1 MQDNLFLFRQALAL
15 TSGTMSYRIN
25 CTRYDVVD
33 AVQREFAEFCLENP
47 HYENWVLAWNDFEKV
62 ANVPAMVERHLT
74 PRAVDGLCPNC
85 GRDYFENE
93 TIVDGELRCSC
104 ARR

>member
-1 MQDNLFLFRQALAL
+1 MVNLRFVATKFPEISA
-15 TSGTMSYRIN
+15 
-25 CTRYDVVD
+25 YDVLGLLVYNCGIESVE
-33 AVQREFAEFCLENP
+33 AALNEIKSAQQSVQA
-47 HYENWVLAWNDFEKV
+47 
-62 ANVPAMVERHLT
+62 
-74 PRAVDGLCPNC
+74 DGLCPNC